1 MLEYLLLH
9 RDFLYMFMLAFSII
23 EALVGLALLFGLGT
37 RLAGL
42 GAALL
47 SWGILMGAGWLGT
60 TCLDE

>member
-1 MLEYLLLH
+1 
-9 RDFLYMFMLAFSII
+9 MLAFSII